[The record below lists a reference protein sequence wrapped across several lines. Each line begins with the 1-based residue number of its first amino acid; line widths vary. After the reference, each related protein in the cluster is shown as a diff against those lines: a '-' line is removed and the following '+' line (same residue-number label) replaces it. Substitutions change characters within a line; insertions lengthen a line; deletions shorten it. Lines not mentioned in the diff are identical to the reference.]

1 MNPFLDPY
9 YKMRLNIDT
18 KIRTKKKDLLLV
30 ISQFIIIA
38 LHFIKINLFNQ
49 KLIQGEFLIIN
60 YICNFLIILSLIF
73 IIFSVRDLGK
83 SLSAMPIPKE
93 NSKLIT
99 IGTYRIIRHPMY
111 YSLIIIS
118 FSLFIKSFTIY
129 NFILSIL
136 LTFIISN
143 KIKIEEDYLTK
154 KFNKYTL
161 YKKKVKI

>member
-1 MNPFLDPY
+1 
-9 YKMRLNIDT
+9 MRFNFAT
-18 KIRTKKKDLLLV
+18 KIRSTKKEFLLV

-49 KLIQGEFLIIN
+49 KLIQGEFLVIN
-60 YICNFLIILSLIF
+60 YISNFLIILALIF
-73 IIFSVRDLGK
+73 IIFSVKDLGK
-83 SLSAMPIPKE
+83 SLSPMPRPKE

-99 IGTYRIIRHPMY
+99 IGIYRIMRHPMY

-118 FSLFIKSFTIY
+118 LGLFIKSFTIY

-143 KIKIEEDYLTK
+143 KIKIEEEYLTK
-154 KFNKYTL
+154 RFNKYTL
-161 YKKKVKI
+161 YKKEVKI